1 VKLIIIFIL
10 PFLLLTIDT
19 HAESG
24 NTQQLVSLDHQDAT
38 LWEVLRDISDQTDMN
53 FSLDQNIQDKKITIY
68 LDRVSLQDALSVI
81 SEAAQVRYSITG
93 KNSYRFSA
101 PE

>member
-24 NTQQLVSLDHQDAT
+24 NIGQLVSLDYQDAT
-38 LWEVLRDISDQTDMN
+38 LWEVLRDLSDQTGMN
-53 FSLDQNIQDKKITIY
+53 FTLDQNIQDKQITIY
-68 LDRVSLQDALSVI
+68 LDGVSLQDALGVI
-81 SEAAQVRYSITG
+81 SEVAQVKYSMTAS
-93 KNSYRFSA
+93 NSYRFSA

>member
-1 VKLIIIFIL
+1 MKLIIIFIL

-24 NTQQLVSLDHQDAT
+24 NIGQLVSLDYQDAT
-38 LWEVLRDISDQTDMN
+38 LWEVLRDLSDQTGMN
-53 FSLDQNIQDKKITIY
+53 FTLDQNIQDKQITIY
-68 LDRVSLQDALSVI
+68 LDGVSLQDALGVI
-81 SEAAQVRYSITG
+81 SEVAQVKYSMTAS
-93 KNSYRFSA
+93 NSYRFSA